1 MNQKSSKVAMDNLPF
16 IDKFIYI
23 SIKSS
28 IDRGLFYG
36 SWWPPDF
43 IDFMIRGRRRG
54 ISAPLRILASL
65 KHDETSKL
73 PPNLMVYDACYHV
86 PLYFLCIFVGYSIR
100 WPVFTVCLPCV
111 YRVFTVCLP
120 CVQGIPKQ
128 AKSWSS
134 SAAWKASSRACD
146 AMSIVELNG
155 AHSGTYPHHFAEPHK
170 SWFKH
175 IFPHDYSLVS
185 PSIWG
190 WVKTLSPWW
199 TSP

>member
-36 SWWPPDF
+36 FWLPIVFLGSAQLTADFLHSWWPPDF

-111 YRVFTVCLP
+111 YHVSRESQNRQRVGPHQLL
-120 CVQGIPKQ
+120 GRLQ
-128 AKSWSS
+128 AGP
-134 SAAWKASSRACD
+134 
-146 AMSIVELNG
+146 AMLWVSLNLTEPILEHTPIISPNLTNHDSNISFPMIIV
-155 AHSGTYPHHFAEPHK
+155 
-170 SWFKH
+170 
-175 IFPHDYSLVS
+175 
-185 PSIWG
+185 
-190 WVKTLSPWW
+190 
-199 TSP
+199 

>member
-36 SWWPPDF
+36 FWLPIVFLGSAQLTADFLHSWWPPDF

-111 YRVFTVCLP
+111 YRVFTMCPGNPKTGKELVLISCLEGFK
-120 CVQGIPKQ
+120 QGL
-128 AKSWSS
+128 
-134 SAAWKASSRACD
+134 RCY
-146 AMSIVELNG
+146 E
-155 AHSGTYPHHFAEPHK
+155 YR
-170 SWFKH
+170 
-175 IFPHDYSLVS
+175 
-185 PSIWG
+185 
-190 WVKTLSPWW
+190 W
-199 TSP
+199 T